1 MRDHNLPIW
10 NGEWGPVYSS
20 PTEPNWKETN
30 STRLKVVKTQLEN
43 YTRIQCGWS
52 LWTWKD
58 IGYQG
63 PFPSQERNLRIRNGI
78 YITFLKMEYPL
89 VPISR
94 QKGAFRD

>member
-20 PTEPNWKETN
+20 PPEQNWEETN
-30 STRLKVVKTQLEN
+30 NIRLQVVKEQLKN
-43 YTRIQCGWS
+43 YERVQCGWS

-63 PFPSQERNLRIRNGI
+63 
-78 YITFLKMEYPL
+78 
-89 VPISR
+89 
-94 QKGAFRD
+94 